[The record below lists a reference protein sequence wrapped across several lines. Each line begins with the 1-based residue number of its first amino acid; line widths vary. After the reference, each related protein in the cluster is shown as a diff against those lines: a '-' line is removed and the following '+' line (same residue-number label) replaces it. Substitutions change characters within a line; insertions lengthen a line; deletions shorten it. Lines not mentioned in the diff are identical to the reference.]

1 MDILE
6 RFLAYAGDFERTL
19 LDDDWTRLAP
29 YFADDAV
36 YEVDGGDR
44 RWRMEGAT
52 AILAGLRK
60 SLDGFDRRFDS
71 RDAVPNGPPTIG
83 ADTLRLDW
91 TVTYHKAGV
100 PDFVLA
106 GKSAARYRDGRI
118 VELRDAFAPGTVEA
132 MAAWHERTG
141 IALDPSYT

>member
-19 LDDDWTRLAP
+19 ADDDWTRLAP
-29 YFADDAV
+29 YFAPDAV

-44 RWRMEGAT
+44 RWRMEGAA

-60 SLDGFDRRFDS
+60 SLDGFDRQFDS
-71 RDAVPNGPPTIG
+71 RDAVPNGSPTIG
-83 ADTLRLDW
+83 ADTLRLAW
-91 TVTYHKAGV
+91 TVTYHKAGA

-106 GKSAARYRDGRI
+106 GESVVRYRDGRI
-118 VELRDAFAPGTVEA
+118 VELRDAFAPG
-132 MAAWHERTG
+132 AAAADRK
-141 IALDPSYT
+141 SVV